1 MTPLID
7 TLTALGAALRD
18 RLRELRED
26 PERGSLSV
34 EQVIITVALIGI
46 AVALVAVIA
55 NAVTSRSS
63 SIQ

>member
-1 MTPLID
+1 MTSLL
-7 TLTALGAALRD
+7 TLLTAVGAQLRD
-18 RLRELRED
+18 RLRELRDD

-55 NAVTSRSS
+55 NAVTSRSGQ
-63 SIQ
+63 IQ

>member
-1 MTPLID
+1 MTSLIS
-7 TLTALGAALRD
+7 TLTAFGAALRD
-18 RLRELRED
+18 RLRDLRDE

-55 NAVTSRSS
+55 NAVTSRSAE
-63 SIQ
+63 IQ

>member
-1 MTPLID
+1 MTPLISL
-7 TLTALGAALRD
+7 LTALAAALRD
-18 RLRELRED
+18 RLRAVRAE

-63 SIQ
+63 QIQ

>member
-1 MTPLID
+1 MTPLLT
-7 TLTALGAALRD
+7 TLMALAADLRE
-18 RLRELRED
+18 RLRAVRAE

-55 NAVTSRSS
+55 NAVTSRSGQ
-63 SIQ
+63 IQ

>member
-1 MTPLID
+1 MTPLLD
-7 TLTALGAALRD
+7 TLIALAAVLHDRIRALRA
-18 RLRELRED
+18 E

-55 NAVTSRSS
+55 NAVTSRSGQ
-63 SIQ
+63 IQ

>member
-1 MTPLID
+1 MTPLFA

-18 RLRELRED
+18 RLRDLRDE

-55 NAVTSRSS
+55 NAVSSRSAQ
-63 SIQ
+63 IQ

>member
-1 MTPLID
+1 MTSLL
-7 TLTALGAALRD
+7 TLLTVVGAQLRD
-18 RLRELRED
+18 RLRDLRDE

-55 NAVTSRSS
+55 NAVTSRSGQ
-63 SIQ
+63 IQ

>member
-1 MTPLID
+1 MTSL
-7 TLTALGAALRD
+7 LTVLTVVGAHLRHRLRHLRD
-18 RLRELRED
+18 E

-55 NAVTSRSS
+55 NAVTSRSGQ
-63 SIQ
+63 IQ

>member
-1 MTPLID
+1 MTPLMS

-18 RLRELRED
+18 RLRDVRDD

-55 NAVTSRSS
+55 NAVSSRSAE
-63 SIQ
+63 IQ

>member
-1 MTPLID
+1 M
-7 TLTALGAALRD
+7 TALITALAAVGGGLRD
-18 RLRELRED
+18 RLCDLRHD

>member
-1 MTPLID
+1 M
-7 TLTALGAALRD
+7 TALITALAALGGGLRD
-18 RLRELRED
+18 RLHALRQD

>member
-1 MTPLID
+1 MPPLLT
-7 TLTALGAALRD
+7 TLTALGAALAD
-18 RLRELRED
+18 RLRAVRED

-55 NAVTSRSS
+55 NAVTSRSGQ
-63 SIQ
+63 IQ

>member
-1 MTPLID
+1 MTSIL
-7 TLTALGAALRD
+7 TLLTIVGAQLRD
-18 RLRELRED
+18 RLRDLRDE

-55 NAVTSRSS
+55 NAVTSRSAQ
-63 SIQ
+63 IQ

>member
-1 MTPLID
+1 MMLLFT
-7 TLTALGAALRD
+7 TLTALGAAFRD
-18 RLRELRED
+18 RLRAVRGE

-55 NAVTSRSS
+55 NAVASRSAQ
-63 SIQ
+63 IQ

>member
-1 MTPLID
+1 MTSL
-7 TLTALGAALRD
+7 LTVLTVVGAHLRD
-18 RLRELRED
+18 RLRHLRAE

-55 NAVTSRSS
+55 NAVTSRSGQ
-63 SIQ
+63 IQ

>member
-1 MTPLID
+1 MTSLL
-7 TLTALGAALRD
+7 TLLTAVGAQLRD
-18 RLRELRED
+18 RLRDARDD

-55 NAVTSRSS
+55 NAVTSRSGQ
-63 SIQ
+63 IQ

>member
-1 MTPLID
+1 MTPLIS

-18 RLRELRED
+18 RLRDVRDD

-46 AVALVAVIA
+46 AVALVAIIA
-55 NAVTSRSS
+55 NAVTSRSAQ
-63 SIQ
+63 IQ